1 MKYSISFYSSRKKI
15 PCQKLN
21 EFNACMIISQFIQT
35 QYPVVRLTDSAQ
47 QVIDWMDEVS
57 VNQLPVAEEGVY
69 IGLVDKELLED
80 VSPVATMSD
89 LRQAL
94 SMFFCREND
103 FITIA
108 LQQMAAHSLTL
119 LPVVQDGN
127 LSGVV
132 TATEMLKVLSVWLG
146 AAEKQGII
154 VIESTPDRF
163 SLGEINRLIETN
175 DLVIHHLNT
184 RYDAGQLIATI
195 RVNRPDIQA
204 AVSALQ
210 RYGYTVLYQWGSGDE
225 NQELQDNYQHLL
237 SYLNL

>member
-1 MKYSISFYSSRKKI
+1 
-15 PCQKLN
+15 
-21 EFNACMIISQFIQT
+21 
-35 QYPVVRLTDSAQ
+35 
-47 QVIDWMDEVS
+47 
-57 VNQLPVAEEGVY
+57 
-69 IGLVDKELLED
+69 LVDKELLED
-80 VSPVATMSD
+80 VSPAATISD
-89 LRQAL
+89 LRQDL

-103 FITIA
+103 FITVA

-127 LSGVV
+127 LAGVV
-132 TATEMLKVLSVWLG
+132 TAIEMLKVLSVWLG
-146 AAEKQGII
+146 AAEKQGILI
-154 VIESTPDRF
+154 IESTPERF

-184 RYDAGQLIATI
+184 RYDAGHLIATI